1 MKKILEQILKGR
13 RVEPILEAQVQSVM
27 PIAVIERVAVPVAAV
42 FEFAAVAEQ
51 PMTVE
56 RAFHSEKLLGV
67 YLGQIRGRKVEPI
80 LKAQAQPTMPIAL
93 MERVDVPA
101 AAVFA
106 AAAAVAEQ
114 PIIAERSI
122 QK

>member
-1 MKKILEQILKGR
+1 LEQIIKGR
-13 RVEPILEAQVQSVM
+13 REEPILEAQAQSVM
-27 PIAVIERVAVPVAAV
+27 PIVAVIERVAVPVAAV

-80 LKAQAQPTMPIAL
+80 LEAQAQPTMPIAL

-114 PIIAERSI
+114 PIIVERSI

>member
-1 MKKILEQILKGR
+1 M
-13 RVEPILEAQVQSVM
+13 EPILEAQAQSVM
-27 PIAVIERVAVPVAAV
+27 PIIAAIERVAVPVADV
-42 FEFAAVAEQ
+42 FAFAAVAEQ

-56 RAFHSEKLLGV
+56 RAIHSEKLLGV

-80 LKAQAQPTMPIAL
+80 LKAQAQPTMPIAV

-101 AAVFA
+101 AAVF

>member
-1 MKKILEQILKGR
+1 M
-13 RVEPILEAQVQSVM
+13 
-27 PIAVIERVAVPVAAV
+27 
-42 FEFAAVAEQ
+42 
-51 PMTVE
+51 
-56 RAFHSEKLLGV
+56 
-67 YLGQIRGRKVEPI
+67 EPI
-80 LKAQAQPTMPIAL
+80 LKAQAQPTMPIAV

-101 AAVFA
+101 AAVF